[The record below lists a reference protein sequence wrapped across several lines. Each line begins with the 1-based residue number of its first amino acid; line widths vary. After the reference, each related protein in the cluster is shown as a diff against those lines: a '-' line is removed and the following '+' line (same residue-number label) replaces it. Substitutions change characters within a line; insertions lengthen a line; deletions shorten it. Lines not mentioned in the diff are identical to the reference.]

1 VAGLLSGLVE
11 HLPWPT
17 RLTRATALAAATV
30 RAPVAGEFDRRVY
43 EELLGRV
50 TVSGEVSA
58 A

>member
-1 VAGLLSGLVE
+1 LVE
-11 HLPWPT
+11 HLSWPD

-30 RAPVAGEFDRRVY
+30 QAPVAGEFDRGLY
-43 EELLGRV
+43 EELLTRV